1 MVLRGASGA
10 ADTPEIPGKGAAS
23 QTYAPAGHFRVTG
36 CGECSMW
43 WPALISGLRGLLRR
57 NPLLTTHRLEPWSA
71 SKRISLRI
79 HHALILSILLFLI
92 NIFRCRDER
101 PATGFRPVS
110 EAAAARAF
118 VRHAVT
124 VPMMATAMM
133 ISHKGMTH
141 THAPLGA
148 SCSRYGQ
155 VSPCEQFWLQ
165 QSSRFMRLPWPWP

>member
-43 WPALISGLRGLLRR
+43 WPALIPACRFLVVGGSFI
-57 NPLLTTHRLEPWSA
+57 SA
-71 SKRISLRI
+71 SALRI
-79 HHALILSILLFLI
+79 HHALILSILLRLI
-92 NIFRCRDER
+92 NIFRRFNR
-101 PATGFRPVS
+101 PRTGGGPVAG
-110 EAAAARAF
+110 AAAARAF

-133 ISHKGMTH
+133 ISHSGIS
-141 THAPLGA
+141 HAHAVPEYWSTGQSRPWRRQSPEPL
-148 SCSRYGQ
+148 Q
-155 VSPCEQFWLQ
+155 H
-165 QSSRFMRLPWPWP
+165 SSRFMRLPWPWP